1 MTIYERVF
9 FEHGVDT
16 WVLRLDRHG
25 LGLSVVRYADQRQ
38 EGPGIHF
45 EEYMAVGTGPP
56 HEAFIKMVES
66 LVPQTPENEVT

>member
-9 FEHGVDT
+9 FEHGSDM

-25 LGLSVVRYADQRQ
+25 LGLSVVRYADHRQ
-38 EGPGIHF
+38 DGPGVHF

-56 HEAFIKMVES
+56 HEAFLRMVES
-66 LVPQTPENEVT
+66 LVPETLENEVN